1 MSLNTTIIYDKP
13 NGQNKRV
20 SLTFFP
26 TNYLVENSLNYQTSD
41 VKAVFRDV
49 PSAEDDS
56 MRTSAFSNIGNFDS
70 PYASIMSIV
79 CHVMNGLR
87 FRTL

>member
-13 NGQNKRV
+13 NGQNERV

-49 PSAEDDS
+49 PSAEDVS
-56 MRTSAFSNIGNFDS
+56 MRTSAFSNVGNFDS

>member
-13 NGQNKRV
+13 NIQSEHV
-20 SLTFFP
+20 SLIFFQ
-26 TNYLVENSLNYQTSD
+26 TNYLIENSPNYQTSD
-41 VKAVFRDV
+41 VKAVFKDV

-56 MRTSAFSNIGNFDS
+56 MRTSAFSNVGNFDS